1 MAKQN
6 GKLENKVALI
16 TGASRGI
23 GRATAILFAK
33 EGAKVVIN
41 YKSNQREAEKVLEIA
56 GKNNGIIARADVSNE
71 EDVKRLVDETVK
83 QFGKID
89 ILVNNAGIVFEIPLM
104 EKTVEQWEQTLRT
117 NLIGTFLCSKYVALY
132 MKQQKGGAIVNVSST
147 NAFDGYPESIDYDVS
162 KAGITIL
169 TKDFAKELAPYV
181 RVNAVAPSWVDTDM
195 NKNLPAGFLKSETE
209 KILLK
214 RFAKPEEIA
223 KAILFLSSDDASFI
237 NGSTLTIDGGY

>member
-41 YKSNQREAEKVLEIA
+41 YKSNQREAEKVLEIV
-56 GKNNGIIARADVSNE
+56 GKDNGIIARADVSNE
-71 EDVKRLVDETVK
+71 EDVKRLVDATVN

-89 ILVNNAGIVFEIPLM
+89 ILVNNAGIVFDIPLM
-104 EKTVEQWEQTLRT
+104 EKTVEQWERILRV
-117 NLIGTFLCSKYVALY
+117 NLIGAFLCSKYVASH
-132 MKQQKGGAIVNVSST
+132 MKQQKSGAIVNVSST
-147 NAFDGYPESIDYDVS
+147 NAFDGRPESIDYDAS
-162 KAGITIL
+162 KAGMIML

-181 RVNAVAPSWVDTDM
+181 RVNAIAPGWVDTDI
-195 NKNLPAGFLKSETE
+195 NKDLPADFVKSEAE

-214 RFAKPEEIA
+214 RFAKPEEVA
-223 KAILFLSSDDASFI
+223 KVIVFLSSDDASFI